1 MKGLKVWGPSG
12 FVPSARVPQCLVSDD
27 DKRRR
32 RRFLDMR
39 KTYDYDDGTF
49 RCVCDAPRNRLQMP
63 ATPLRYS
70 QRGGE
75 RAHTGYNK
83 KTKSTL

>member
-1 MKGLKVWGPSG
+1 MK
-12 FVPSARVPQCLVSDD
+12 
-27 DKRRR
+27 
-32 RRFLDMR
+32 